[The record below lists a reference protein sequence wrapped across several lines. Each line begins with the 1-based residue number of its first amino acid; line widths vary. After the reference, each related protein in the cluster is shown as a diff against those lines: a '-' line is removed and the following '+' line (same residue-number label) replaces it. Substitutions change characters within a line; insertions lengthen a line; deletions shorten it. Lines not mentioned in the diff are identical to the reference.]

1 MSKVAKNTGLLY
13 VRSIIIL
20 IITLYSS
27 RVLLSTLGVDDYGL
41 YNLVGGVVGLFA
53 SLKGLFAFA
62 VQRFL
67 SFAKGESN
75 IEKERD
81 VFTVSFYLHIGI
93 ALIFALVVECFGL
106 WFIANKL
113 NIPDTSIKD
122 AYFVFHCSVITA
134 VVSIILTPYSASV
147 IANEKMNVY
156 AWISIVDAVI
166 KLSII
171 LLLPFIPYASV
182 RCYAVLLLS
191 VEMLNLFLY
200 YTQCL
205 KFKECKL
212 VRRFNKSLF
221 KELATFAGW
230 DFAGNTAWA
239 LINEGVNMILNVF
252 GGVAINAARG
262 VAYQVKNAVIQLVNN
277 VMVASRP
284 YIIKQAASE
293 DKDVTFKSIFL
304 MGRALFI
311 IMSITSLPLIVYA
324 DRILSIWLVE
334 TPNYAVSFVQLVLVW
349 NIVRTMNTPIDLAFT
364 AYGKMKR
371 YQIYNSLTLLLNL
384 PIAYIF
390 LNFGYSF
397 NYAMLTFVI
406 VEVIDIAVNLII
418 AKKEVSFDIIRYLKT
433 VILPNIFNAVA
444 LLLIGYLFYLFLEP
458 TSILATLMYMAF
470 LVLIT
475 LLITLTI
482 LLSKEEKDY
491 IYPVVLKLFNKI
503 KIIR

>member
-1 MSKVAKNTGLLY
+1 MSKVVKNTGLLY

-67 SFAKGESN
+67 SFAKGENN

-113 NIPDTSIKD
+113 NIPDTSITD

-134 VVSIILTPYSASV
+134 VVSIFLTPYSAAV
-147 IANEKMNVY
+147 IANEKMNIY

-191 VEMLNLFLY
+191 VEMFNLFLY

-239 LINEGVNMILNVF
+239 LINEGVNMILNIF

-262 VAYQVKNAVIQLVNN
+262 VAYQVKNAVIQLV
-277 VMVASRP
+277 S
-284 YIIKQAASE
+284 
-293 DKDVTFKSIFL
+293 
-304 MGRALFI
+304 
-311 IMSITSLPLIVYA
+311 
-324 DRILSIWLVE
+324 DR
-334 TPNYAVSFVQLVLVW
+334 
-349 NIVRTMNTPIDLAFT
+349 
-364 AYGKMKR
+364 
-371 YQIYNSLTLLLNL
+371 
-384 PIAYIF
+384 
-390 LNFGYSF
+390 
-397 NYAMLTFVI
+397 
-406 VEVIDIAVNLII
+406 
-418 AKKEVSFDIIRYLKT
+418 
-433 VILPNIFNAVA
+433 
-444 LLLIGYLFYLFLEP
+444 
-458 TSILATLMYMAF
+458 
-470 LVLIT
+470 
-475 LLITLTI
+475 
-482 LLSKEEKDY
+482 
-491 IYPVVLKLFNKI
+491 
-503 KIIR
+503 

>member
-1 MSKVAKNTGLLY
+1 MSKVVKNTGLLY

-20 IITLYSS
+20 LITLYSS

-67 SFAKGESN
+67 SFAKGENN

-81 VFTVSFYLHIGI
+81 VFTVSFYLHLGI
-93 ALIFALVVECFGL
+93 ALVFAIVVECFGL

-113 NIPDTSIKD
+113 NIPDTSIAD

-156 AWISIVDAVI
+156 AWISIIDAVL

-171 LLLPFIPYASV
+171 LLLPYISYASV

-191 VEMLNLFLY
+191 VEMLNLILY
-200 YTQCL
+200 YIQCRI
-205 KFKECKL
+205 FKECRL
-212 VRRFNKSLF
+212 VRRFDKSMF
-221 KELATFAGW
+221 KEIATFAGW

-239 LINEGVNMILNVF
+239 LINEGVNMILNMF

-262 VAYQVKNAVIQLVNN
+262 VAYQVKNAVLQLVNN

-284 YIIKQAASE
+284 HIIQQAASDGKE
-293 DKDVTFKSIFL
+293 ATFSSINL
-304 MGRALFI
+304 MGRALFL
-311 IMSITSLPLIVYA
+311 IMSITALPLIVYA
-324 DRILSIWLVE
+324 KEILGIWLVD
-334 TPNYAVSFVQLVLVW
+334 TPEYAVTFVQLVLLW

-371 YQIYNSLTLLLNL
+371 YQIYNSITLLLNL
-384 PIAYIF
+384 PIAYVF
-390 LNFGYSF
+390 LYLDYSF

-406 VEVIDIAVNLII
+406 VEIVDIAVNLII
-418 AKKEVSFDIIRYLKT
+418 AQKEVSFDIKSYLT
-433 VILPNIFNAVA
+433 NVIFPNIYNAVA
-444 LLLIGYLFYLFLEP
+444 LFLIGFLFYILLEP
-458 TSILATLMYMAF
+458 TSLLSTLVYIII
-470 LVLIT
+470 LVLVSAFMT
-475 LLITLTI
+475 FAMLINK
-482 LLSKEEKDY
+482 KEKAY
-491 IYPVVLKLFNKI
+491 IYPIVIKLFNKI
-503 KIIR
+503 KK